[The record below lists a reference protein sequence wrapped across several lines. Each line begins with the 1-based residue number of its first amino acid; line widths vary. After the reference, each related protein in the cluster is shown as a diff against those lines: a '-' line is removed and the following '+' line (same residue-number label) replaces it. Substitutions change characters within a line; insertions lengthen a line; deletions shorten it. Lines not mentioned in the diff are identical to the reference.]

1 MKSFKTYVKEVA
13 LGTGSAGITSEV
25 DPDFHRIDQED
36 VRVRVNSWLS
46 ANMQVEYMNVDAALR
61 QLAGKVEQIGLS
73 FNVQVEAAGD
83 SGALRIPLAQFGEKH
98 DNAGEHTPPISIPE
112 DLVMNIEYERMPTG
126 GFRVSGQIQ

>member
-25 DPDFHRIDQED
+25 DPDFHKIDQED

-83 SGALRIPLAQFGEKH
+83 SGSLRIPLSQFGEKH
-98 DNAGEHTPPISIPE
+98 DHAGEHTQPISIPE

-126 GFRVSGQIQ
+126 GFKVSGQIQ

>member
-13 LGTGSAGITSEV
+13 LGTGSAGIASEV

-36 VRVRVNSWLS
+36 VRARVNNWLS
-46 ANMQVEYMNVDAALR
+46 ANLNVEFMNVEAAMR

-73 FNVQVEAAGD
+73 FDVQTEAAGD
-83 SGALRIPLAQFGEKH
+83 SGSLRLPLSQFGEKH
-98 DNAGEHTPPISIPE
+98 DHAGEHVLDVAIPE
-112 DLVMNIEYERMPTG
+112 GLVMSIDYERMPTG

>member
-61 QLAGKVEQIGLS
+61 QLAGRVEQIGLS

-83 SGALRIPLAQFGEKH
+83 SGSLRIPLSQFGEKH
-98 DNAGEHTPPISIPE
+98 DHAGEHTQPISIPE

-126 GFRVSGQIQ
+126 GFKVSGQIQ

>member
-1 MKSFKTYVKEVA
+1 MKRFKTYIREVA

-36 VRVRVNSWLS
+36 VRARVNNWLS
-46 ANMQVEYMNVDAALR
+46 ASMQVEYMNVDAALR

-98 DNAGEHTPPISIPE
+98 DHAGEHSLPISIPE

>member
-13 LGTGSAGITSEV
+13 LGTGSAGLTSEV

-36 VRVRVNSWLS
+36 VRARVNNWLS

-98 DNAGEHTPPISIPE
+98 DHAGEHTQPISIPE
-112 DLVMNIEYERMPTG
+112 DLVMNIDYERMPTG